1 MGVLVCLV
9 CRAHNA
15 LDIQMLNIT
24 YIYFYLE
31 LLFIHE
37 STYSQCH
44 SEPNISSQASITQH
58 AVFS

>member
-9 CRAHNA
+9 CRAQCPGYSNA
-15 LDIQMLNIT
+15 KHQ

-31 LLFIHE
+31 LLFIHK

-44 SEPNISSQASITQH
+44 SGPNISSQASITQH